1 MADVEDIVKWV
12 VHQCREKGHPVT
24 ESLAAYIAHTSINP
38 ATGRFFLEDS
48 VTSNPDAQ
56 KLLEIAVNKLIQPD
70 SPSMQTLKMQIA
82 YDSSFVQQ
90 ETFQQHY
97 QSVQSQETNSYIDEI
112 VNCETRSG
120 NDFEG
125 ITLLY
130 KRIFSFLLFR
140 NKLVGLNFAG
150 IIIKP
155 GGGMSNLST
164 ITNAVVSPNIPA
176 SILNT
181 MEREVAAALESVLPR
196 PGLRP
201 FVAMSTP
208 EKVSQLMELSN
219 IVVGIRLYNKET
231 GKGGVGLESFEQLV
245 SHPSRELINQ
255 VNREVIST
263 VELCEDLTIMLK
275 DSKNDFNDWKD
286 QLTHRRQYLTYLIAL
301 QEDVQSAELA
311 IEALH
316 SRYIRELVELK
327 ELIGNKTSIP
337 KDQVYPKFDTLCQ
350 VYNQMNEEKNKSI
363 MRKELF
369 NILIEHKNK
378 LLITLPQ
385 EIVSEAKNKAPS
397 TPDKIEQ
404 EMESFS
410 GVQRLTSENTPDFM
424 HLPLDYQGF
433 CIWSIVRKDGLL
445 IPGKPTLGVVK
456 FRERYFVFSSPTA
469 IADFMQNP
477 NFFLEECVNVARK
490 KPELIHLLRMSEEFP
505 NCSLTHLLQGKDGT
519 PLFSVNAPLML
530 DQSSDTPL
538 HFVESFIDTNYH
550 WNEWELR
557 RKALQM
563 ANIRKKKTTGEQTD
577 LSNFKRDGET
587 QVYLPKEQE
596 TQTMQSKWTDMDWT
610 LNRMYENQDSKT
622 GKKPDDQTHGLET
635 KLNYI
640 VGLRGADKWTKSK

>member
-1 MADVEDIVKWV
+1 MADIEDIVKWIV
-12 VHQCREKGHPVT
+12 FQCREKGHPVK
-24 ESLAAYIAHTSINP
+24 ESLAAYIAHTTLNP
-38 ATGRFFLEDS
+38 QTSRFFLEDPIS
-48 VTSNPDAQ
+48 SESDAKKLVELAVQ
-56 KLLEIAVNKLIQPD
+56 KLGQAD
-70 SPSMQTLKMQIA
+70 SPSMETLKMQIS

-90 ETFQQHY
+90 ETYLQHF
-97 QSVQSQETNSYIDEI
+97 QSVQSQETNSFIDEI

-140 NKLVGLNFAG
+140 NKLVGMNFAG
-150 IIIKP
+150 VIIKP
-155 GGGMSNLST
+155 GGGMSSLGS
-164 ITNAVVSPNIPA
+164 ITAAVVNPNIA
-176 SILNT
+176 AGVLNT

-255 VNREVIST
+255 VNREVVST
-263 VELCEDLTIMLK
+263 VELCEDLTSLLK
-275 DSKNDFNDWKD
+275 DTQHSSAELRDK
-286 QLTHRRQYLTYLIAL
+286 LTHRRQYLTYLITL

-350 VYNQMNEEKNKSI
+350 VYNQMNEEKNKGI
-363 MRKELF
+363 LRKELF
-369 NILIEHKNK
+369 TILIDHKSK
-378 LLITLPQ
+378 VPITAPKDLVQ
-385 EIVSEAKNKAPS
+385 ESKRKAPG
-397 TPDKIEQ
+397 TPERIDGDLR
-404 EMESFS
+404 SSS
-410 GVQRLTSENTPDFM
+410 GAQRLTSENTPDFM
-424 HLPLDYQGF
+424 HLSLDYQGF
-433 CIWSIVRKDGLL
+433 CLWSIVRRDGMLV
-445 IPGKPTLGVVK
+445 PGKPTLGVIK
-456 FRERYFVFSSPTA
+456 YRERHFVFSSPTA
-469 IADFMQNP
+469 VTEFMDNP
-477 NFFLEECVNVARK
+477 GFFLEECVRVARN
-490 KPELIHLLRMSEEFP
+490 KPEIIHLLRMSEEFP
-505 NCSLTHLLQGKDGT
+505 SCSLTHLLQGKDGT
-519 PLFSVNAPLML
+519 PLFSVTAPLML
-530 DQSSDTPL
+530 DQAAETPL
-538 HFVESFIDTNYH
+538 HFVEGYVDTSYH

-563 ANIRKKKTTGEQTD
+563 ADIRKKQTTGVQTD

-587 QVYLPKEQE
+587 QIYLMKDLG
-596 TQTMQSKWTDMDWT
+596 TQTMQNKSLLT
-610 LNRMYENQDSKT
+610 
-622 GKKPDDQTHGLET
+622 KP
-635 KLNYI
+635 
-640 VGLRGADKWTKSK
+640 

>member
-12 VHQCREKGHPVT
+12 VFQCREKGHPVT
-24 ESLAAYIAHTSINP
+24 ESLAAYIAHTTVNP
-38 ATGRFFLEDS
+38 ISGRFFLEDPIAS
-48 VTSNPDAQ
+48 DSEAK
-56 KLLEIAVNKLIQPD
+56 KLVELAVVKLGLTN
-70 SPSMQTLKMQIA
+70 SYSMETLKMQIA

-90 ETFQQHY
+90 ETYQQHF

-140 NKLVGLNFAG
+140 NKLVGINFAG

-155 GGGMSNLST
+155 GGGMSNLSS
-164 ITNAVVSPNIPA
+164 ITGAVVNPNIPA
-176 SILNT
+176 GILNT

-255 VNREVIST
+255 INREVIST
-263 VELCEDLTIMLK
+263 VELCEDLTSLLK
-275 DSKNDFNDWKD
+275 DPRSATKEWKD

-301 QEDVQSAELA
+301 QEDVQSAEQA

-369 NILIEHKNK
+369 NILSEHKVK
-378 LLITLPQ
+378 VPITVSAELLG
-385 EIVSEAKNKAPS
+385 EARRRTAS
-397 TPDKIEQ
+397 TPERIEG
-404 EMESFS
+404 EVR
-410 GVQRLTSENTPDFM
+410 GVHGVIRLTSENTPDFM

-433 CIWSIVRKDGLL
+433 CIWSIVRRDGLL
-445 IPGKPTLGVVK
+445 VPGKPTLGVIK
-456 FRERYFVFSSPTA
+456 YRERHFVFSTPDA
-469 IADFMQNP
+469 VADFMQNP
-477 NFFLEECVNVARK
+477 NFFLEECVNVART

-519 PLFSVNAPLML
+519 PMFSVTAPLML
-530 DQSSDTPL
+530 DQCSDTPL
-538 HFVESFIDTNYH
+538 HFIENNIDTSYH

-563 ANIRKKKTTGEQTD
+563 ANIRKKQTTGAQTD

-587 QVYLPKEQE
+587 QVYLPKDLG
-596 TQTMQSKWTDMDWT
+596 TQTMQTKWTDMDWT
-610 LNRMYENQDSKT
+610 LNRMYA
-622 GKKPDDQTHGLET
+622 KPEELKNPETYGLET
-635 KLNYI
+635 RLNYI
-640 VGLRGADKWTKSK
+640 VGVRGADKWQKK

>member
-1 MADVEDIVKWV
+1 MADVEDIIKWIV
-12 VHQCREKGHPVT
+12 FQSREKGHPVA
-24 ESLAAYIAHTSINP
+24 ESFAAYIAHTTINP
-38 ATGRFFLEDS
+38 LTERFFLEDS
-48 VTSNPDAQ
+48 ISSDSEAK
-56 KLLEIAVNKLIQPD
+56 KLVELAVGRLAH
-70 SPSMQTLKMQIA
+70 SSTPSMETLKMQIA

-90 ETFQQHY
+90 ETFQQHF

-140 NKLVGLNFAG
+140 NKLVGLNFAN

-155 GGGMSNLST
+155 GGGLTNLAT
-164 ITNAVVSPNIPA
+164 ISNAVINPNIP
-176 SILNT
+176 SNILST

-219 IVVGIRLYNKET
+219 IVIGIRLYNKET

-245 SHPSRELINQ
+245 SHPSRELINLI
-255 VNREVIST
+255 NREVVNT
-263 VELCEDLTIMLK
+263 VETCEDLTCLLK
-275 DSKNDFNDWKD
+275 EQDMADFKD
-286 QLTHRRQYLTYLIAL
+286 KLTHRRQYLTYIIAL
-301 QEDVQSAELA
+301 QEDVQTAEMA

-337 KDQVYPKFDTLCQ
+337 KDQVYPKFDNLCQ
-350 VYNQMNEEKNKSI
+350 VYNQMNDEKNKSI
-363 MRKELF
+363 IRKELF

-378 LLITLPQ
+378 VEVQLQKELVA
-385 EIVSEAKNKAPS
+385 EVKKRRPS
-397 TPDKIEQ
+397 TPDIF
-404 EMESFS
+404 ESPERNLN

-424 HLPLDYQGF
+424 HLPLDFQGF
-433 CIWSIVRKDGLL
+433 CLWTIVRKQGLL
-445 IPGKPTLGVVK
+445 VPGKPTLGVLK
-456 FRERYFVFSSPTA
+456 FRERHFVFSSPSA
-469 IADFMQNP
+469 VNDFMENP
-477 NFFLEECVNVARK
+477 NFYLDESLKVARH
-490 KPELIHLLRMSEEFP
+490 KPEIIHLLRMSEEFP
-505 NCSLTHLLQGKDGT
+505 KCSLTHLLQGKDGT
-519 PLFSVNAPLML
+519 PLFSVTAPLML
-530 DQSSDTPL
+530 DQSEETPL
-538 HFVESFIDTNYH
+538 HFVENNIDGNYH

-563 ANIRKKKTTGEQTD
+563 ANIRKKQTSGTQTD
-577 LSNFKRDGET
+577 LSNFRRDGET
-587 QVYLPKEQE
+587 QVYLPKEDT

-610 LNRMYENQDSKT
+610 LNRMYMDT
-622 GKKPDDQTHGLET
+622 GTSHPLET

-640 VGLRGADKWTKSK
+640 VGLRGNKK

>member
-1 MADVEDIVKWV
+1 MADVEDIIKWIV
-12 VHQCREKGHPVT
+12 FQCREKGHPVA
-24 ESLAAYIAHTSINP
+24 ESFAAYIAHTTINP
-38 ATGRFFLEDS
+38 STDRFFLEDAIGS
-48 VTSNPDAQ
+48 DSEAKKLVELAVVRLAHSNT
-56 KLLEIAVNKLIQPD
+56 
-70 SPSMQTLKMQIA
+70 PSMETLKMQIA

-90 ETFQQHY
+90 ETFQQHF

-140 NKLVGLNFAG
+140 NKLVGLNFAN

-155 GGGMSNLST
+155 GGGLTNLAT
-164 ITNAVVSPNIPA
+164 ISNAVINPNIP
-176 SILNT
+176 SNILST

-219 IVVGIRLYNKET
+219 IVIGIRLYNKET
-231 GKGGVGLESFEQLV
+231 GKGGVGLESFEQLI
-245 SHPSRELINQ
+245 SHPSRELINLI
-255 VNREVIST
+255 NREVIGT
-263 VELCEDLTIMLK
+263 AEICEDLTYMVKEQNTGDLK
-275 DSKNDFNDWKD
+275 DKM
-286 QLTHRRQYLTYLIAL
+286 THRRQYLTYLVTL
-301 QEDVQSAELA
+301 QEDVQTAEMA

-337 KDQVYPKFDTLCQ
+337 KDQVYPKFDNLCQ

-363 MRKELF
+363 IRKELF
-369 NILIEHKNK
+369 NILLEHKNK
-378 LLITLPQ
+378 VEVMIPKDLIS
-385 EIVSEAKNKAPS
+385 EIKKRSPS
-397 TPDKIEQ
+397 TPETLETPDRNLN
-404 EMESFS
+404 

-424 HLPLDYQGF
+424 HLPLDFQGF
-433 CIWSIVRKDGLL
+433 CLWTIVRKEGLL
-445 IPGKPTLGVVK
+445 VPGKPTLGVIK
-456 FRERYFVFSSPTA
+456 FRERHFVFSSP
-469 IADFMQNP
+469 IAVQEFMENP
-477 NFFLEECVNVARK
+477 NFYLDESLKVARH
-490 KPELIHLLRMSEEFP
+490 KPEIIHLLRMSEEFP
-505 NCSLTHLLQGKDGT
+505 KCSLTHLLQGKDGT
-519 PLFSVNAPLML
+519 PLFSVTAPLML
-530 DQSSDTPL
+530 DQSDETPL
-538 HFVESFIDTNYH
+538 HFMESNIDGNYH

-563 ANIRKKKTTGEQTD
+563 ANIRKKQTSGTQTD
-577 LSNFKRDGET
+577 LSNFRRDGES
-587 QVYLPKEQE
+587 QVYLPKEDS

-610 LNRMYENQDSKT
+610 LNRMYMDAGSSH
-622 GKKPDDQTHGLET
+622 PLET

-640 VGLRGADKWTKSK
+640 VGLRGNKK